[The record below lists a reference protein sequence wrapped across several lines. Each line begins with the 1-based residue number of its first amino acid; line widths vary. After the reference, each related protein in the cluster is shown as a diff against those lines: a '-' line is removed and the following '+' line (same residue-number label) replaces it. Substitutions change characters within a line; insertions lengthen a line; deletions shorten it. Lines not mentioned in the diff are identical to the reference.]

1 MDDRTPGSTGAR
13 RDQVLLR
20 QPCDV
25 EEQDELRLERIQ
37 AEIDRS

>member
-1 MDDRTPGSTGAR
+1 
-13 RDQVLLR
+13 VLLR